1 MSLFESLLA
10 LLAGIGVFITGMDFM
25 SSSLRRVAGPELKKL
40 LGKMT
45 NNRFAGI
52 GVGASVTAIIQSSSA
67 TTVMVVGFVN
77 AGVMTLTQATSIIMG
92 ANIGTTVTGLLV
104 SLSSINISLYLSALA
119 FIGVMMMFIN
129 KSSIKNIGGI
139 IAGLGLLFIGLSLMS
154 DAFNVEEARNMFTS
168 LFATINFPL
177 LLLFL
182 GMIFTALMQSS
193 SAMTGLIIVMAG
205 QGVMNLE
212 DALFV
217 VLGVNIGTCVTAL
230 IATIGTS
237 VNARRTGLIHL
248 LFNVVGTIIFT
259 IFIWIFKNQVVSL
272 LSHINNIQ
280 YEIALFHLFFNLVTT
295 CLLLPFIK
303 QLVKIA
309 EIFIKDK
316 EENKENVLKFI
327 DERLLKTPPIAVMQV
342 KKEIENMASLAKQNL
357 SLCFEGVCVYE
368 PKNEKII
375 TKNENQIDS
384 MNSEITKFLIKLSPL
399 VDGESIKTVGS
410 YYHVVNDIERIGDLA
425 ENLFDYATE
434 MEEKGLVFSDVAMVE
449 IKTMYSVIM
458 EMYDIAT
465 KTFDTDEVVD
475 LKRLS
480 TLEQKTDELKKQFSM
495 AHFERLSQTGCS
507 MELGGYFI
515 SIISNLER
523 VGVPA
528 SNITS
533 MTSPNQYDH
542 VGINKD
548 VITDVIPYIQGYTDS
563 LPADSYQVN

>member
-104 SLSSINISLYLSALA
+104 SLSSINISLYFSALA

-316 EENKENVLKFI
+316 EENKDNVLKFI

-357 SLCFEGVCVYE
+357 SLCFEGVCVHN

-434 MEEKGLVFSDVAMVE
+434 MEEKGLSFSDVAMVE

-465 KTFDTDEVVD
+465 KAFDTDEVVD

-523 VGVPA
+523 VGDHLV
-528 SNITS
+528 NIGYSIQNPTG
-533 MTSPNQYDH
+533 NQPLAL
-542 VGINKD
+542 K
-548 VITDVIPYIQGYTDS
+548 ITND
-563 LPADSYQVN
+563 

>member
-237 VNARRTGLIHL
+237 VNARRTGLIHI

-327 DERLLKTPPIAVMQV
+327 DERLLKTPPVAVMQV

-523 VGVPA
+523 VGDHLV
-528 SNITS
+528 NIGYSIQNPTG
-533 MTSPNQYDH
+533 NQPLAL
-542 VGINKD
+542 K
-548 VITDVIPYIQGYTDS
+548 ITND
-563 LPADSYQVN
+563 

>member
-327 DERLLKTPPIAVMQV
+327 DERLLKTPPVAVMQV

-523 VGVPA
+523 VGDHLVNIGYSIQNPTGNQPLA
-528 SNITS
+528 LKITS
-533 MTSPNQYDH
+533 D
-542 VGINKD
+542 
-548 VITDVIPYIQGYTDS
+548 
-563 LPADSYQVN
+563 

>member
-1 MSLFESLLA
+1 MGLFESLLA

-316 EENKENVLKFI
+316 EENKDNVLKYI

-523 VGVPA
+523 VGDHLV
-528 SNITS
+528 NIGYSIQNPTG
-533 MTSPNQYDH
+533 NQPLAL
-542 VGINKD
+542 K
-548 VITDVIPYIQGYTDS
+548 ITND
-563 LPADSYQVN
+563 

>member
-104 SLSSINISLYLSALA
+104 SLSSINISLYFSALA

-327 DERLLKTPPIAVMQV
+327 DERLLKTPPVAVMQV

-523 VGVPA
+523 VGDHLVNIGYSIQNPTGNQPLA
-528 SNITS
+528 LKITS
-533 MTSPNQYDH
+533 D
-542 VGINKD
+542 
-548 VITDVIPYIQGYTDS
+548 
-563 LPADSYQVN
+563 

>member
-104 SLSSINISLYLSALA
+104 SLSSINISLYFSALA

-316 EENKENVLKFI
+316 EENKDNVLKYI

-375 TKNENQIDS
+375 TKNENKIDS

-523 VGVPA
+523 VGDHLV
-528 SNITS
+528 NIGYSIQNPTG
-533 MTSPNQYDH
+533 NQPLAL
-542 VGINKD
+542 K
-548 VITDVIPYIQGYTDS
+548 ITND
-563 LPADSYQVN
+563 

>member
-104 SLSSINISLYLSALA
+104 SLSSINISLYFSALA

-309 EIFIKDK
+309 EMIIKDK
-316 EENKENVLKFI
+316 EENKDNVLKFI
-327 DERLLKTPPIAVMQV
+327 DERLLKTPPVAVMQV

-465 KTFDTDEVVD
+465 KTFDTDQVVD

-523 VGVPA
+523 VGDHLV
-528 SNITS
+528 NIGYSIQNPTG
-533 MTSPNQYDH
+533 NQPLAL
-542 VGINKD
+542 K
-548 VITDVIPYIQGYTDS
+548 ITND
-563 LPADSYQVN
+563 

>member
-104 SLSSINISLYLSALA
+104 SLSSINISLYFSALA

-316 EENKENVLKFI
+316 EENKDNVLKYI

-357 SLCFEGVCVYE
+357 SLCFEGVCVHN

-523 VGVPA
+523 VGDHLV
-528 SNITS
+528 NIGYSIQNPTG
-533 MTSPNQYDH
+533 NQPLAL
-542 VGINKD
+542 K
-548 VITDVIPYIQGYTDS
+548 ITND
-563 LPADSYQVN
+563 